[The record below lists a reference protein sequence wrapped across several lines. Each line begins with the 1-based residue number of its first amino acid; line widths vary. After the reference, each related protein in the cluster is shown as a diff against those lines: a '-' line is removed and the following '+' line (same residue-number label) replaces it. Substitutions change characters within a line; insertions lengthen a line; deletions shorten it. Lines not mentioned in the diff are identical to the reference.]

1 MPKEYINPPQLFP
14 SLQYGFSQIVSAIGG
29 KTVYIS
35 GQVAWDE
42 QQMIVGPGDLRTQ
55 TWQTFRNIDTAM
67 QVAGGA
73 LSDVVSM
80 RIYIVESVLDESLHI
95 SDALKEFFPIQQAPA
110 TTWIGVSA
118 LANRDIHIEIE
129 AIAMIEE

>member
-55 TWQTFRNIDTAM
+55 TW
-67 QVAGGA
+67 
-73 LSDVVSM
+73 
-80 RIYIVESVLDESLHI
+80 
-95 SDALKEFFPIQQAPA
+95 
-110 TTWIGVSA
+110 
-118 LANRDIHIEIE
+118 
-129 AIAMIEE
+129 